1 VLHSRSLECIAACC
15 SALQCATLCCSAAT
29 RACCSACCS
38 ALQCAALCCS
48 MLQFVAS
55 CCSDTHL
62 RAFSKLL
69 CVQIHFNI
77 WHTHTQTH
85 THTHTHTHTNTHVH
99 THKVYSGRHY
109 SYVDMCVYVCTL
121 TNVARFTT
129 ALQRVVAV
137 QCVAH
142 YSYVY
147 MHIDHTFAPICV
159 YTHEYTH
166 TAPICIYT

>member
-1 VLHSRSLECIAACC
+1 
-15 SALQCATLCCSAAT
+15 
-29 RACCSACCS
+29 
-38 ALQCAALCCS
+38 
-48 MLQFVAS
+48 MLQRIAVCYIVLQRCNTRVLQRVLQRAAV
-55 CCSDTHL
+55 CCIVLQHVTICCILLQRHTFARIQQAPVRSDPFQYL
-62 RAFSKLL
+62 A
-69 CVQIHFNI
+69 
-77 WHTHTQTH
+77 
-85 THTHTHTHTNTHVH
+85 HTHTNTHVH